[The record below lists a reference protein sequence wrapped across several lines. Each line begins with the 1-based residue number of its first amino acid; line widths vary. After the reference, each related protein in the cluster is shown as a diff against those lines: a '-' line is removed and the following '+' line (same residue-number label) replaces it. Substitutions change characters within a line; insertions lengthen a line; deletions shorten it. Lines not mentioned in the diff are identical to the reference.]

1 MNTIER
7 NTTANSGFAL
17 CGQLGSLA
25 NLSYF

>member
-1 MNTIER
+1 MTKEDG
-7 NTTANSGFAL
+7 TAGNSGFAL